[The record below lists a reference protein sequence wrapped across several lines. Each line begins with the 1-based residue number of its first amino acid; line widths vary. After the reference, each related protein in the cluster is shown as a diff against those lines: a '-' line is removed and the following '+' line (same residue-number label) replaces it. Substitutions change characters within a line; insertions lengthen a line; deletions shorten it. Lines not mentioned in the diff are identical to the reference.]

1 VVHSF
6 AAPPSGLDG
15 NGQVLFEIALAR
27 EIGKT
32 PRPQPGFE
40 LRFFFQRSRGNDP
53 LVSHVI
59 SAYND
64 RAAAWR
70 KSGRPSQIRLRILV
84 SLLAN
89 CGNARLRARTAGLT
103 LTNAD

>member
-1 VVHSF
+1 VIHGLTT
-6 AAPPSGLDG
+6 AARCFDG
-15 NGQVLFEIALAR
+15 DGQVLFEIALSG

-40 LRFFFQRSRGNDP
+40 LRLFFQRSRGNDP

-70 KSGRPSQIRLRILV
+70 RPGPPSQNPASTSSFLSR
-84 SLLAN
+84 
-89 CGNARLRARTAGLT
+89 RTGRKT
-103 LTNAD
+103 H